1 MTPALRED
9 LAARVADYIGRPGD
23 PATIRQAAAHVDVVA
38 EFVHGYVGSGWYGVD
53 GNPAPG
59 LRAVIVSAT
68 ARLTT
73 NPEQVATYTAADYS
87 ERPTTLT
94 GWTIAE
100 QSVLHRYR
108 TRWA

>member
-1 MTPALRED
+1 MTPAVRED
-9 LAARVADYIGRPGD
+9 LAARVADHIGRPGD
-23 PATIRQAAAHVDVVA
+23 PATIRQAGAHVDVVA
-38 EFVHGYVGSGWYGVD
+38 EFVHGYVGGHGFDID